1 MRMHCNKKTVRMSAF
16 VVEGERQMEGS
27 TDFDQLVERL
37 ETVFDDAVVSG
48 TDDELFACGYL
59 RGHFDLVVAQ
69 LEMSGNTQSG
79 NIMPALREAV
89 YKTRHELSPADQAHI
104 NNVLDKLA
112 LKATDGD
119 AA

>member
-1 MRMHCNKKTVRMSAF
+1 MKT
-16 VVEGERQMEGS
+16 S
-27 TDFDQLVERL
+27 TNFDQLVERL
-37 ETVFDDAVVSG
+37 ETVFDEAVVSG

-69 LEMSGNTQSG
+69 LEMSGETQPE
-79 NIMPALREAV
+79 NIMPGLRDAV
-89 YKTRHELSPADQAHI
+89 HKTRHELSPADQAHI

-112 LKATDGD
+112 LKATNGD

>member
-1 MRMHCNKKTVRMSAF
+1 MGTR
-16 VVEGERQMEGS
+16 
-27 TDFDQLVERL
+27 TDFDQLVEQL

-69 LEMSGNTQSG
+69 LEMAGETQPEK
-79 NIMPALREAV
+79 IMPALREAV
-89 YKTRHELSPADQAHI
+89 HQTRHELSPADQAHI

-112 LKATDGD
+112 LKATNGD

>member
-1 MRMHCNKKTVRMSAF
+1 MVSNM
-16 VVEGERQMEGS
+16 
-27 TDFDQLVERL
+27 DFDQLVERL

-69 LEMSGNTQSG
+69 LEMSGEARVDAL
-79 NIMPALREAV
+79 MPTLRDAV
-89 YKTRHELSPADQAHI
+89 HKTRHELSPADQAHI

-112 LKATDGD
+112 LKATGAD

>member
-1 MRMHCNKKTVRMSAF
+1 MVSNM
-16 VVEGERQMEGS
+16 
-27 TDFDQLVERL
+27 DFDQLVERL

-69 LEMSGNTQSG
+69 LEMSGEAQMGSL
-79 NIMPALREAV
+79 MPALRDAV
-89 YKTRHELSPADQAHI
+89 HKTRHELSPADQAHI

-112 LKATDGD
+112 LKAADAD

>member
-1 MRMHCNKKTVRMSAF
+1 MR
-16 VVEGERQMEGS
+16 GS
-27 TDFDQLVERL
+27 MNFDQLVERL
-37 ETVFDDAVVSG
+37 ESVFDEAVVSG

-69 LEMSGNTQSG
+69 LEMSGETEPDKV
-79 NIMPALREAV
+79 MPALREAV
-89 YKTRHELSPADQAHI
+89 YKTRHELSPADQSHI

-112 LKATDGD
+112 LKATSGD

>member
-1 MRMHCNKKTVRMSAF
+1 MVSNM
-16 VVEGERQMEGS
+16 
-27 TDFDQLVERL
+27 DFDQLVERL

-69 LEMSGNTQSG
+69 LEMSGEARADAL
-79 NIMPALREAV
+79 MPALRDAV
-89 YKTRHELSPADQAHI
+89 YKTRHELSPADQTHI
-104 NNVLDKLA
+104 NNVLDTLA
-112 LKATDGD
+112 LKAADAD

>member
-1 MRMHCNKKTVRMSAF
+1 MN
-16 VVEGERQMEGS
+16 
-27 TDFDQLVERL
+27 FDQLVERL
-37 ETVFDDAVVSG
+37 ESVFDEAVVSG

-69 LEMSGNTQSG
+69 LEMSGETEPDKV
-79 NIMPALREAV
+79 MPALREAV

-104 NNVLDKLA
+104 NSVLDKLA
-112 LKATDGD
+112 LKATSGG